1 MKMPLQM
8 ISCSFNV
15 NEAKKTVTAV
25 LQSCSYGRA
34 FYCPEKHTTIGIAQC
49 NDSDNFDVKKGK
61 RIARA
66 KAEKEAYICHRKY
79 LLSQLKRIK
88 READNLS
95 ANYERT
101 QYYIQHQKDYINSF
115 KQ

>member
-8 ISCSFNV
+8 VSCSFNV

-25 LQSCSYGRA
+25 LKSCSYGRA
-34 FYCPEKHTTIGIAQC
+34 LYGSELHTTIGIAQC
-49 NDSDNFDVKKGK
+49 NDNDNFDVKKGK

-79 LLSQLKRIK
+79 LLNQLKRIE
-88 READNLS
+88 RETDDLTG
-95 ANYERT
+95 NYART
-101 QYYIQHQKDYINSF
+101 QYYIQHQKEYINSF
-115 KQ
+115 KK